1 MLSELIA
8 DINKNKKNNINLHK
22 IIVIHNLFNLKSKS
36 EIEYYIFNVLKK
48 SITFKLKERNIKTF
62 QKENNKTY
70 NTYFQ
75 DDNILNKK
83 ISIEHYIFGYDI
95 IQKEKESKNEIRT
108 FYNNHVIEHIQEV
121 IMTASY
127 KHNFDL
133 NEEFYKYLEEQC
145 KSYIES
151 SPITFEK
158 TDEFI
163 NSKYKL
169 ENLKLKQMIIDQKGF
184 LDFKHYE
191 PIYS

>member
-1 MLSELIA
+1 
-8 DINKNKKNNINLHK
+8 
-22 IIVIHNLFNLKSKS
+22 
-36 EIEYYIFNVLKK
+36 
-48 SITFKLKERNIKTF
+48 
-62 QKENNKTY
+62 
-70 NTYFQ
+70 
-75 DDNILNKK
+75 
-83 ISIEHYIFGYDI
+83 
-95 IQKEKESKNEIRT
+95 
-108 FYNNHVIEHIQEV
+108 
-121 IMTASY
+121 MTASY